1 MKSRDIIQE
10 VRDSPVFVIHRQA
23 TMHIKNYL
31 DNNHENELPPEGVG
45 VDLLI
50 SSQFTAA
57 LDYNDKITG
66 EMVKVIM
73 PWIESMYW
81 KYQKA
86 MLEEERE

>member
-1 MKSRDIIQE
+1 MD
-10 VRDSPVFVIHRQA
+10 
-23 TMHIKNYL
+23 IKNYL
-31 DNNHENELPPEGVG
+31 DNNHEYELPPEGVG